1 MKPNEKKIMIV
12 GIGALAAIGIYF
24 ATRGNN
30 EMVVQE
36 IPNQIP
42 TPTPQQPAPVVLDG
56 NKLLKKGI
64 NGAETKKLQTLLGI
78 SSDGIFGSQTEAA
91 LLAKKGVVQT
101 TLNQFATLPNI
112 NQNSIAIGSRVMA
125 DLKTG
130 TPIFTAIQKADGSY
144 YSDYKILYYHD
155 YGKEI
160 GIVKSHNDTK
170 TWYLVE
176 YTGFLG
182 SKHLYFVKSSDV
194 AKI

>member
-12 GIGALAAIGIYF
+12 GVGALAAIGIYF

-30 EMVVQE
+30 EMVYEE

-42 TPTPQQPAPVVLDG
+42 TTTPQPTPIVLDG
-56 NKLLKKGI
+56 NKLLKKGV
-64 NGAETKKLQTLLGI
+64 NGSETKKLQTLLGI
-78 SSDGIFGSQTEAA
+78 TSDGIFGTQTEAA

-101 TLNQFATLPNI
+101 TLNQFPTLLNI
-112 NQNSIAIGSRVMA
+112 NQNPIAIGSRVMA
-125 DLKTG
+125 DVKTG
-130 TPIFTAIQKADGSY
+130 TPIFSALQKADGSY

-182 SKHLYFVKSSDV
+182 SKQFYFVKSSDL